1 MEAADAMFLDPDRPK
16 LLLDAIKNDTVQPW
30 TLAFRHKRNLLMSR
44 DPALREAARSVL
56 EEKAGD
62 REQVLKRYEA
72 ALEKNGDAQKG
83 REVFERVCAKCH
95 KLNGLGHEVGPDLA
109 TVRNRSPQLILP
121 DIIMPSKSIAQNYES
136 YVVETR
142 SSGIIEGVLGPQ
154 TPTTITIR
162 HEEGKEDVIRRD
174 DIKEMRITNLSA
186 MPADL
191 DKQVSVDQMADLLK
205 FLKTAQ

>member
-1 MEAADAMFLDPDRPK
+1 
-16 LLLDAIKNDTVQPW
+16 
-30 TLAFRHKRNLLMSR
+30 
-44 DPALREAARSVL
+44 
-56 EEKAGD
+56 
-62 REQVLKRYEA
+62 
-72 ALEKNGDAQKG
+72 
-83 REVFERVCAKCH
+83 
-95 KLNGLGHEVGPDLA
+95 
-109 TVRNRSPQLILP
+109 
-121 DIIMPSKSIAQNYES
+121 MPSKTIAQNYES

-142 SSGIIEGVLGPQ
+142 SNGIIEGVMGPQ
-154 TPTTITIR
+154 TPTAITIR